1 MENNEALKLQPLRSN
16 DELEREN
23 QSLRNQA
30 ESYARDFTSLRQQLD
45 GLLQPIIN
53 RYMQDAFMDYVRD
66 MDYDIRDALDL
77 QDVVTESTL
86 EDYAKEED
94 ISEAVRETLE
104 TFIQDGTLSVRLE
117 VS

>member
-1 MENNEALKLQPLRSN
+1 MENIDHLKLQPLRSN

-30 ESYARDFTSLRQQLD
+30 ESYARDLTSLKQQLD
-45 GLLQPIIN
+45 ALLVPVID

-77 QDVVTESTL
+77 QDVVTETTL
-86 EDYAKEED
+86 EDYAKAD
-94 ISEAVRETLE
+94 DLSDAVRETLE
-104 TFIQDGTLSVRLE
+104 TFVQDGTLTARLE
-117 VS
+117 VL